1 MNPWHGVV
9 VSIGVCLAAT
19 VQAQG
24 VIHFQGAIVEPS
36 CAGAVQP
43 GSALKMSCPVPLPGS
58 ALSVEGVTG
67 AGKPVRLRAVRGE
80 EGQYQLVDSVG
91 ARILSGNYLITL
103 TSP

>member
-1 MNPWHGVV
+1 MNSWHGVV

-24 VIHFQGAIVEPS
+24 VIHFQGAIVERS
-36 CAGAVQP
+36 CAGGLQP
-43 GSALKMSCPVPLPGS
+43 GSTLKMSCPVPLPSS
-58 ALSVEGVTG
+58 ALNVERVTG

-80 EGQYQLVDSVG
+80 EGQYQLVDSAG
-91 ARILSGNYLITL
+91 ARIRTGSYLITL